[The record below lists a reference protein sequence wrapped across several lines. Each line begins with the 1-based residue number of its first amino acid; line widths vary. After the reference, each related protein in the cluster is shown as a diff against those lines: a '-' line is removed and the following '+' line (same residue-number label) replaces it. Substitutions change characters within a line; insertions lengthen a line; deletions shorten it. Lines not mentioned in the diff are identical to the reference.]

1 MFAAVGLG
9 IADDRERAGHK
20 QAAEITITLFA
31 DTAEPVLAPARMLL
45 RHQANPGGE
54 VTARSE
60 SPWVSDIRHQ
70 SGCQQWTD
78 TGNVVKPP
86 ARFIRPVPGHDH
98 PIEFQNLLL
107 EAEQLTTQCANA
119 CTHEIMVDAERAG
132 SNLQCVPLRR
142 TRTGPTRGAR

>member
-1 MFAAVGLG
+1 
-9 IADDRERAGHK
+9 
-20 QAAEITITLFA
+20 
-31 DTAEPVLAPARMLL
+31 MLL

-70 SGCQQWTD
+70 SGCQQRAA

-98 PIEFQNLLL
+98 SIEFQNLLL
-107 EAEQLTTQCANA
+107 EAEQLSAQCGKT
-119 CTHEIMVDAERAG
+119 CTHDVRYPFVVSVGNDMEQFLDTFTSNRCDDAEFGKVSPDRIDDSRLLAD
-132 SNLQCVPLRR
+132 
-142 TRTGPTRGAR
+142 A

>member
-1 MFAAVGLG
+1 
-9 IADDRERAGHK
+9 
-20 QAAEITITLFA
+20 
-31 DTAEPVLAPARMLL
+31 MLL

-98 PIEFQNLLL
+98 SIEFQNLLL
-107 EAEQLTTQCANA
+107 EAEQLSTQCAKT
-119 CTHEIMVDAERAG
+119 CTHDIRHPFVVSVGNDTEQFLDTFTPNRCNDAELDRK
-132 SNLQCVPLRR
+132 SVV
-142 TRTGPTRGAR
+142 